1 MLLWVT
7 IIMGFYLGGQIS
19 IIHFVNLFK
28 SIFIGGGNMLTF
40 FIEPIIFIFGIVTIV
55 SLFFG
60 AGLYFV
66 DGYVLLERSKNYC
79 LLYQKNW
86 NKTNII
92 KKLSL
97 ILILDI

>member
-28 SIFIGGGNMLTF
+28 SIFIGGGNLLTF

-55 SLFFG
+55 SLFFWG
-60 AGLYFV
+60 RALFCGSSVSLLVPPRIIIYFI
-66 DGYVLLERSKNYC
+66 K
-79 LLYQKNW
+79 KNW

-92 KKLSL
+92 K
-97 ILILDI
+97 D